1 LLPWVSENV
10 SLLGSSVSSGTTL
23 LSMVGHYLKNSIHK
37 SLKSPRKRVKKLYFA
52 ALGGQKWRL
61 QRLL

>member
-1 LLPWVSENV
+1 M